1 MRESFLGTS
10 RWQHVRVIS
19 NSTASIPYLLLLLSI
34 VLSGCGNTARPKLPD
49 AEQLS
54 RTESIVKNLPPENS
68 MRQTVLD
75 GRYGSGNHEAWMTN
89 MEEQG
94 VAYALVQLR
103 GNWLPFYG
111 CRLKE
116 VRKIIYRSGYEGPDA
131 QITSAA
137 KLDSIEK
144 SDLAVKL
151 RAAAF
156 KKVRRASSSTIDSR
170 PTIGEACFVGVHL
183 YADEWLADDRVNSE
197 HPGFHFFDSETFPL
211 QSAAGLEISRG

>member
-1 MRESFLGTS
+1 
-10 RWQHVRVIS
+10 
-19 NSTASIPYLLLLLSI
+19 
-34 VLSGCGNTARPKLPD
+34 
-49 AEQLS
+49 
-54 RTESIVKNLPPENS
+54 
-68 MRQTVLD
+68 
-75 GRYGSGNHEAWMTN
+75 MTN

-151 RAAAF
+151 RTAAF